1 MPCLQLCID
10 LSRLLMH
17 ACTPKPPTGRR
28 QMGFSNSLAATAAP
42 AQQIDDEIKNAI
54 AGEDK
59 DIYPGGESW
68 PPENSE

>member
-1 MPCLQLCID
+1 
-10 LSRLLMH
+10 
-17 ACTPKPPTGRR
+17 
-28 QMGFSNSLAATAAP
+28 MGFSNSLAATAAP